1 MKRIA
6 AFVLLAVTS
15 LTTTQNASAQP
26 GQHPHYQTVQYTVP
40 PVAVRTVCNV
50 NGVDYP
56 VDFGSRIWGRNAYDQ
71 WFVIGRI
78 VATPTGYVGVRLDGV
93 TFPAFCQ

>member
-1 MKRIA
+1 MKKIMVFA
-6 AFVLLAVTS
+6 LLAVT
-15 LTTTQNASAQP
+15 LMTTEGVSAQRAQQ
-26 GQHPHYQTVQYTVP
+26 GNYQTVQFTVP
-40 PVAVRTVCNV
+40 PVPVRTVCNV

-78 VATPTGYVGVRLDGV
+78 VATPAGYVGVRLDGL